1 MLLSASTARAQ
12 SKHAVMITLL
22 HLARRLS
29 PVPGERRERSHHNS
43 IKRKNVIMLF
53 CLLKPPTMLCLVQGV
68 ALLLFPNNGTCVSD
82 R

>member
-1 MLLSASTARAQ
+1 MLLSAPTARAQ
-12 SKHAVMITLL
+12 SRHAVMITLL

-29 PVPGERRERSHHNS
+29 PVPGERKESHHNS

-53 CLLKPPTMLCLVQGV
+53 CLLKPPTLLCLVQGV
-68 ALLLFPNNGTCVSD
+68 ALLLFPNNGTCVND